1 MFLFTVLWFHKF
13 NSDLFFI
20 YTFIVETRFLN
31 EFIAHTVVLTRSD
44 NSVTKEEDGIY
55 ARDGGMLSQQMEM
68 HLLSNYFS

>member
-1 MFLFTVLWFHKF
+1 MKKK
-13 NSDLFFI
+13 I
-20 YTFIVETRFLN
+20 KKKN

-68 HLLSNYFS
+68 PLLSNYFS